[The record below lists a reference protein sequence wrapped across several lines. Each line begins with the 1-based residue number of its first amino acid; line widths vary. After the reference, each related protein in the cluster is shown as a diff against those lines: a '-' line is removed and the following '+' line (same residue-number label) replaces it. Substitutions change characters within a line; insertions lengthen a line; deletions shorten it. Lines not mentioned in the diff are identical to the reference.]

1 MGCQVVGPSTNW
13 HAIYR
18 WIEDPCSEAD
28 LTGIVLSAP
37 GAGDVLANQILGRLG
52 DPLRF
57 NALAA
62 ARSFI
67 GLIRRQNS
75 SGLTNRSVWPTTR
88 GDACL
93 RAVLFQD
100 VDRARFVDPQ
110 IAARYLRLICDAGHR
125 HNSPL
130 KSEEPIGEP
139 TALAARRRSRQEQAR
154 TIRPCRDH
162 VRQLATVLR

>member
-1 MGCQVVGPSTNW
+1 MVSAAKDRREGGGRCAFHAATIPPTSDILGCQVVGPSTNW

-62 ARSFI
+62 ARSFK
-67 GLIRRQNS
+67 
-75 SGLTNRSVWPTTR
+75 
-88 GDACL
+88 
-93 RAVLFQD
+93 D